1 MPSALRKGD
10 AARVA
15 GQDAPARCHRGRDH
29 LRRRPHWP
37 APTRAPPTAGL
48 PDGRGDWRARVHP
61 LRRARQRHRSHRGRG
76 RPRRWARPQSRPG
89 RRLGCGVRRGT
100 CGRPAVTGPLR
111 RLARPAPACAADAAL
126 AAGGD
131 GGTRPAGPGAA
142 LATSALPGAVAG
154 TGRPRG
160 AGGPRELALFIA
172 TGIGLHNF
180 AEGLA
185 IGQAAAR
192 GAIGFATVL
201 VVGFAVHNATE
212 GFGITAPLAGASER
226 PSWLFLLLAGVIG
239 GGPTAVGTAVGR
251 FVTDD
256 YLSVAFL
263 ALAAGSILYVVV
275 QLVGIAARRGRS
287 QVLLAGVL
295 LGLLLGVATD
305 LVVTAGGV

>member
-1 MPSALRKGD
+1 MRHVSPAKTLLLGAIAGVTIFAGVPIGRLRHERRQLRAFLTAVAIGVLVFILYDVLANGIDPIAAAVAPGAGHVRNLGRAGGLGAVFAGGLAVGLLSLDLYD
-10 AARVA
+10 AWL
-15 GQDAPARCHRGRDH
+15 D
-29 LRRRPHWP
+29 RRR
-37 APTRAPPTAGL
+37 
-48 PDGRGDWRARVHP
+48 RG
-61 LRRARQRHRSHRGRG
+61 
-76 RPRRWARPQSRPG
+76 
-89 RRLGCGVRRGT
+89 
-100 CGRPAVTGPLR
+100 
-111 RLARPAPACAADAAL
+111 AADAAL